1 MDTILE
7 CIETSLAAADGVESV
22 IHSEVRRGLES
33 PEIQQRVE
41 WIERQLATLVSKL
54 QGMQADLNSG
64 LSIEEMGFT
73 DPEDLQDFLQDL
85 TSQIAQLKSLAQA
98 ISKGIG
104 RGV

>member
-7 CIETSLAAADGVESV
+7 CIEISLAAADGVESA
-22 IHSEVRRGLES
+22 IHAPFRRGLEC
-33 PEIQQRVE
+33 PDVQQRIE

-54 QGMQADLNSG
+54 QGMQADLNAG

-73 DPEDLQDFLQDL
+73 DPEELQDFLQDL